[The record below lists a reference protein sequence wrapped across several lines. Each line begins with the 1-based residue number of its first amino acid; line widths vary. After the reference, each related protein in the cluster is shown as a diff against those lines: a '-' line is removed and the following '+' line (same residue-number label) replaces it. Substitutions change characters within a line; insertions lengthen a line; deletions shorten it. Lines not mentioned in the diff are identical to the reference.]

1 MNAAGIDVSAKTVT
15 LVISREGR
23 TGKPREF
30 ANTPQG
36 HAALSKVL
44 HKAQVERVCL
54 EATGLYHLD
63 LALALDDAGLAVM
76 VVNPKAAKRF
86 AEAMQTRTKTDAVDA
101 ALLAQFAQ
109 RMPFKPWER
118 PDDLALGIRACAR
131 RIAALN
137 KQRTQTKNQLH
148 AAQQTALT
156 PDFLLANLR
165 HNIEYLDAQIEH
177 LRQRVLDLIAADAH
191 LQQSFDLL
199 TSITGI
205 AAASAIQL
213 LGELLVLPPDMK
225 AKQWV
230 ALAGLDPQVHDSGSS
245 VHKKPRL
252 SKAGNR
258 YLRIALYMPALS
270 AASHNPHVRGYYRHL
285 IADRGLK
292 KIQAVCAVMRKLL
305 MAIHAMLKT
314 RSTFDSRRFYSLT
327 ETPA

>member
-1 MNAAGIDVSAKTVT
+1 
-15 LVISREGR
+15 
-23 TGKPREF
+23 
-30 ANTPQG
+30 
-36 HAALSKVL
+36 
-44 HKAQVERVCL
+44 
-54 EATGLYHLD
+54 
-63 LALALDDAGLAVM
+63 M

-86 AEAMQTRTKTDAVDA
+86 AETMQTRTKTDAVDA
-101 ALLAQFAQ
+101 AVLAQFAQ
-109 RMPFKPWER
+109 RMPFKSWER

-230 ALAGLDPQVHDSGSS
+230 ALAGLDPQVHDSGSC

-285 IADRGLK
+285 IEDRGLK
-292 KIQAVCAVMRKLL
+292 KIQTVCAVMRKLL
-305 MAIHAMLKT
+305 HAIHAMLKT
-314 RSTFDSRRFYSLT
+314 RTTFDSSRFYSLT